1 MDYLSNRQVYKDIL
15 YLSGIFY
22 SDCFFSIERD
32 SSEIMFTAHYNLTTA
47 DNEVD
52 TILFYYPMGAS
63 TV

>member
-1 MDYLSNRQVYKDIL
+1 MYKDIL

-22 SDCFFSIERD
+22 SDCLFSIERD

-52 TILFYYPMGAS
+52 TILFYYPMGVS